1 MKSSAGAPAVCR
13 SAGGRGFAGR
23 AAATKKEQLLFFLLT
38 APFPRA
44 LIRRAFFNLRNFM
57 SWIYLFLAGAFEIAW
72 VVALKYSHGFTRLAP
87 SAAMVVAMLL
97 SMGLLALAVRALPLG
112 MSYAIWTGI
121 GAVGAVLSGILLF
134 GEPSN
139 PLQIFFLSLIIIGI
153 VGVKV
158 ASPH

>member
-1 MKSSAGAPAVCR
+1 
-13 SAGGRGFAGR
+13 
-23 AAATKKEQLLFFLLT
+23 
-38 APFPRA
+38 
-44 LIRRAFFNLRNFM
+44 M

-97 SMGLLALAVRALPLG
+97 VMELPALAALALPL
-112 MSYAIWTGI
+112 SLPYAIWI
-121 GAVGAVLSGILLF
+121 YLGAVGAVLSGILLF

>member
-1 MKSSAGAPAVCR
+1 
-13 SAGGRGFAGR
+13 
-23 AAATKKEQLLFFLLT
+23 
-38 APFPRA
+38 
-44 LIRRAFFNLRNFM
+44 M

-72 VVALKYSHGFTRLAP
+72 VVALKYSHGFTRLVP
-87 SAAMVVAMLL
+87 SAAMIL
-97 SMGLLALAVRALPLG
+97 SMLFSVGLLALAVRDLPLG

-139 PLQIFFLSLIIIGI
+139 PLQIFFLSLIIVGI